1 MSKKQISWILLIL
14 LSIIW
19 GSSFILMKKGMY
31 TDEGNP
37 IFSSNQVGA
46 IRMLIASIVMLPFAF
61 LRLRKIKKKHIIG
74 LLIVCFIG
82 NVFPAFLFPF
92 AETGVS
98 SGLTGMLNSFTPI
111 FTLLIGIFMF
121 KMKTT
126 KNQLIGI
133 LIATIGV
140 VLLSLLGK
148 QAQPEG
154 SWIHIGAIILATFFY
169 ALNLSVIKYK
179 LNDLKALDIASFAF
193 LFIFPFALFSFFY
206 FEVEKSIIH
215 NPFAYEGLFYISIL
229 AIIGTSIALV
239 IFNRIIEYSS
249 TIFASSVTYF
259 IPIVAFL
266 IGVLYGEKI
275 GFVEFTS
282 LIILLIGILFTNK
295 NSIKKNI

>member
-31 TDEGNP
+31 TDEGNT

-46 IRMLIASIVMLPFAF
+46 IRMLIASLVMLPFAF
-61 LRLRKIKKKHIIG
+61 LRLKKIKKKHITG

-98 SGLTGMLNSFTPI
+98 SGLAGMLNSFTPI
-111 FTLLIGIFMF
+111 FTLLIGIFMY

-133 LIATIGV
+133 IIASIGV
-140 VLLSLLGK
+140 VLLSLFGK

-154 SWIHIGAIILATFFY
+154 SWIHISAIIMATFFY
-169 ALNLSVIKYK
+169 ALNLNIIKYK
-179 LNDLKALDIASFAF
+179 LNDLRALDIASFAF
-193 LFIFPFALFSFFY
+193 LFIFPFALLAFFY
-206 FEVEKSIIH
+206 FEVEKSIM
-215 NPFAYEGLFYISIL
+215 NNLFAYEGLFYISIL

-275 GFVEFTS
+275 GFAEFAS